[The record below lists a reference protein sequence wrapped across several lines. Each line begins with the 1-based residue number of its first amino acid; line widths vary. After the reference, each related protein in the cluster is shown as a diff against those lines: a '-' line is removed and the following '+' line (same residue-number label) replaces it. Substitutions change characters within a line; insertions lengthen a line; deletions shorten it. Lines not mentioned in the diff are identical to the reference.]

1 MLINKDD
8 WLDLKL
14 RLWSNSLGQ
23 SWKERSLWQSVPE
36 QLVGVWND
44 MIGSV

>member
-23 SWKERSLWQSVPE
+23 SWKERSLGSLSQSS
-36 QLVGVWND
+36 LLAFK
-44 MIGSV
+44 MI